1 MGSKAVA
8 ANRFIVVKDN
18 FYDDVGTV
26 IETAR
31 RFKYSTFDDYTG
43 FHSLTVY
50 HPRGIVA
57 KLERLLGVPITRWDT
72 DPAEGNGVFYL
83 GLSRGRHRETPGIHW
98 DEPDDDVTIL
108 IYLTEGLPEEYGTS
122 MWRHKRTG
130 LTFAPTRS
138 DSRRLGRPIGKVRDL
153 LETDSTNRAKWV
165 ETDRIG
171 YRFNRMVAYSSGM
184 LHSASKH
191 YGATLKDGRLYQT
204 YRIAVNWKKS
214 RLAR

>member
-1 MGSKAVA
+1 MGNKAGL

-18 FYDDVGTV
+18 FYDDIGNV

-43 FHSLTVY
+43 YHSLTVY

-57 KLERLLGVPITRWDT
+57 KLERILGVPITRWDK

-83 GLSRGRHRETPGIHW
+83 GLSRGRNRETPGIHW
-98 DEPDDDVTIL
+98 DEPEDDVTVL
-108 IYLTEGLPEEYGTS
+108 IYLTEGLPEEFGTS
-122 MWRHKRTG
+122 LWRHKRTG

-138 DSRRLGRPIGKVRDL
+138 DCHRIGKPIGKVRTL
-153 LETDSTNRAKWV
+153 LEADSTNREKWV
-165 ETDRIG
+165 ETDRVG
-171 YRFNRMVAYSSGM
+171 YRFNRMVAYPSGM

-204 YRIAVNWKKS
+204 YRVAVNWKKS
-214 RLAR
+214 RLAG